1 MHLISTLWD
10 ALWGVPLKQRELPC
24 CASSMGGGSFPFR
37 DALLFPPVAGR
48 GAFQEGDEEAR
59 LNGLKSG
66 FIIIFFFY
74 FVKEGL
80 GVVSL
85 LTVSRWC
92 CWNTKISSVFGMAAL
107 RPPAPQ
113 HFLCSSTILQA

>member
-24 CASSMGGGSFPFR
+24 CGSSMGGGSFPFR

-66 FIIIFFFY
+66 FIIFFFL
-74 FVKEGL
+74 FCEGRP
-80 GVVSL
+80 GSCFSL
-85 LTVSRWC
+85 NSFQMVLLEH
-92 CWNTKISSVFGMAAL
+92 KDF
-107 RPPAPQ
+107 
-113 HFLCSSTILQA
+113 